1 MKYTGFLCGAFSTG
15 IPMVADGD
23 WRSVV
28 TSDDE
33 RAVSS
38 KFYYPEFVDFCF
50 GSNSTSIHR
59 FVMDVE
65 QTVPVTVG
73 YGDTLRQVNIF
84 VPEIAFFQAPF
95 NLALF
100 AIRVDMDACANDI
113 TAAVSSLRTVD
124 NLAQSNAAFAK
135 IVLAPL
141 MRLYRKHAKNA
152 ADVVGKDDAACYH
165 RLVEYGNKLKTF
177 QVAVGDAGE
186 WNGEKSD
193 EMLYELGALA
203 PIGSYNPENDY
214 SSSKEYFDNVM
225 KDGKVSVFNNWK
237 ALALFDSFTIFGH
250 GISERTVANWIEN
263 YFGML
268 YVSELFVKFYLFRLN
283 NDFRINHKSAEKLL
297 EQFEDFEY
305 SCWFDNVSYNFL
317 PRIVHHSMEKGLE
330 ILSEKQLLY
339 QMMAHQKNN
348 REERDNQR
356 MNNLLFYLTLFTTFS
371 MVWDASS
378 LFNEMYPY
386 DIYMG
391 SSIIGFRLVSYALM
405 LIVLVLIMVARFK
418 RK

>member
-15 IPMVADGD
+15 TPMAADGC
-23 WRSVV
+23 WQSVV
-28 TSDDE
+28 TGDNE

-50 GSNSTSIHR
+50 GANTNSIHR
-59 FVMDVE
+59 FVMDVK
-65 QTVPVTVG
+65 QTIPVTVG
-73 YGDTLRQVNIF
+73 YGDTLRQVDAF
-84 VPEIAFFQAPF
+84 VTEITFYQAPF
-95 NLALF
+95 GLALY

-113 TAAVSSLRTVD
+113 TAAISRLRTVD
-124 NLAQSNAAFAK
+124 GMAQNNGAFAK
-135 IVLAPL
+135 AVLDPL
-141 MRLYRKHAKNA
+141 MQLYRKHAKNA
-152 ADVVGKDDAACYH
+152 ADVAGKDDAACYH

-177 QVAVGDAGE
+177 QVAVVDSGE

-193 EMLYELGALA
+193 ELLYELGTLA
-203 PIGSYNPENDY
+203 PIGSYNPEDDY
-214 SSSKEYFDNVM
+214 SSSKEYFDSVM

-237 ALALFDSFTIFGH
+237 ALGLFDSFTMLGH
-250 GISERTVANWIEN
+250 GISDRTIANWVEN

-297 EQFEDFEY
+297 EQFDDFEY

-339 QMMAHQKNN
+339 QMIAQQKNN

-386 DIYMG
+386 DTYLG
-391 SSIIGFRLVSYALM
+391 SSIMGFRLVSYALM

>member
-15 IPMVADGD
+15 IPMVADGG

-50 GSNSTSIHR
+50 GSNSKSIHR

-73 YGDTLRQVNIF
+73 YGDTLRQVNLF

-95 NLALF
+95 DLALF

-263 YFGML
+263 YFDML

-283 NDFRINHKSAEKLL
+283 NDFRINHKGAEKLL

-330 ILSEKQLLY
+330 ILPEKQLLY

-386 DIYMG
+386 DTYMG